1 MESKY
6 VLLLAFISI
15 ILAFICSSVGL
26 CLSASQH
33 FKNING
39 YKKQNSNLSDKK
51 ISFIAGSELHS
62 SPVSVLGLETSQKK

>member
-33 FKNING
+33 FKSING
-39 YKKQNSNLSDKK
+39 YKKQNSNLSDKRY
-51 ISFIAGSELHS
+51 HS
-62 SPVSVLGLETSQKK
+62 SLVQSYIQVQCQFWA